1 MLEIQGYVVLF
12 LLWFISTI
20 FIRSLFKKSVCYK
33 LPPGPPISFPILGH
47 APYLRSLLHKSLYKL
62 SNRYGPLMHIMLGS
76 QHVVVASTAESAKQ
90 ILKTC
95 EESFTNR
102 PIMIASENLTYGAAD
117 YFFIP
122 YGNYWRFLKKL
133 CMTELLSGKTLE
145 HFVHIREDEIK
156 CFMGTLLEISKNG
169 KPIEMRHEL
178 IRHTNNIISRMTM
191 GKKSSGMNDEVG
203 QLRKVVREIGELLG
217 AFNLG
222 DIIGF
227 MRPLDLQG
235 FGKRNK
241 DTHHKMD
248 LMMEKVLKEHEEAR
262 AKEGAGSDRKKDL
275 FDILLNLIEADDG
288 AESKLTRQSAKAFAL
303 DMFIAGTNGPA
314 SVLEWALAELI
325 RNPHVFKKAREEIDS
340 IVGKERL
347 FKESDIP
354 NLPYLQAVV
363 KETLR
368 MHPPT
373 PIFAREA
380 TRSCQVDGYDVPA
393 FSKIFINAWA
403 IGRDP
408 NYWDNP
414 LVFNPE
420 RFLQSDDP
428 SKSKIDVRGQYYQ
441 LLPFG
446 SGRRSCPGSSL
457 ALLVIQATLAS
468 LIQCFD
474 WVVNDGKSHDIDMS
488 EVGRVTVFLA
498 KPLKCKPV
506 PHLRNLDGMVVQ

>member
-1 MLEIQGYVVLF
+1 MIDNQGYIVLF

-20 FIRSLFKKSVCYK
+20 LIRSIFKKSVSLK
-33 LPPGPPISFPILGH
+33 LPPGPPISLPLLGH
-47 APYLRSLLHKSLYKL
+47 APYLRSLLHQALYKL
-62 SNRYGPLMHIMLGS
+62 STRYGPLIHIMIGS
-76 QHVVVASTAESAKQ
+76 KHVIVASSAEMAKQ
-90 ILKTC
+90 ILKTY
-95 EESFTNR
+95 EESFCNR

-122 YGNYWRFLKKL
+122 YGTYWRFLKKL

-145 HFVHIREDEIK
+145 HFVNIRQDEIEAFLK
-156 CFMGTLLEISKNG
+156 TILEISATG
-169 KPIEMRHEL
+169 KPVEMRQEL

-191 GKKSSGMNDEVG
+191 GKKSTGTSDEVG
-203 QLRKVVREIGELLG
+203 QLRKLIREVGELLG
-217 AFNLG
+217 SFNLG
-222 DIIGF
+222 DIIEF
-227 MRPLDLQG
+227 MRPFDLQG
-235 FGKRNK
+235 FGKKNQ
-241 DTHHKMD
+241 DTHHKVD
-248 LMMEKVLKEHEEAR
+248 VLMEKVLKEHEEAR
-262 AKEGAGSDRKKDL
+262 SKMGADSDRKKDL
-275 FDILLNLIEADDG
+275 FDILLNLIEADG
-288 AESKLTRQSAKAFAL
+288 ADNKLTRESAKAFAL

-314 SVLEWALAELI
+314 SVLEWSLAELI

-340 IVGKERL
+340 VVGKERL
-347 FKESDIP
+347 VRESDIP

-380 TRSCQVDGYDVPA
+380 IRSCQVEGYDIPA
-393 FSKIFINAWA
+393 HSKIFINAWA

-408 NYWDNP
+408 KYWDNP
-414 LVFNPE
+414 LEYSPE
-420 RFLQSDDP
+420 RFLHTDEP
-428 SKSKIDVRGQYYQ
+428 GKSKVDVRGQYYQ

-474 WVVNDGKSHDIDMS
+474 WVVNEGKNNDIDMS
-488 EVGRVTVFLA
+488 EEGRVTVFLA
-498 KPLKCKPV
+498 KPLFCKPV
-506 PHLRNLDGMVVQ
+506 PRFVPFSA

>member
-1 MLEIQGYVVLF
+1 MLEIQGYLVLF

-20 FIRSLFKKSVCYK
+20 FIKSIIFKKSVCYK
-33 LPPGPPISFPILGH
+33 LPPGPPISVPFLGH
-47 APYLRSLLHKSLYKL
+47 APYLRSLLHQALYKL
-62 SNRYGPLMHIMLGS
+62 SIRYGPLMHIMLGS
-76 QHVVVASTAESAKQ
+76 KHVIVASSAESAKN
-90 ILKTC
+90 ILKTY
-95 EESFTNR
+95 EESFCNR
-102 PIMIASENLTYGAAD
+102 PIMIASESLTYGAAD

-145 HFVHIREDEIK
+145 HFVSIREDEIK
-156 CFMGTLLEISKNG
+156 AFLNTLLEISKSG
-169 KPIEMRHEL
+169 KKIEMRQEL

-191 GKKSSGMNDEVG
+191 GKKSNGMGDEVG
-203 QLRKVVREIGELLG
+203 KLRKLVREIGELLG

-222 DIIGF
+222 DIIEF

-235 FGKRNK
+235 FGKRNRNA
-241 DTHHKMD
+241 HHNMD
-248 LMMEKVLKEHEEAR
+248 EMMEKVLKEHEEVR
-262 AKEGAGSDRKKDL
+262 AKEGVDSDRKKDL
-275 FDILLNLIEADDG
+275 FDILLNLIEAD
-288 AESKLTRQSAKAFAL
+288 SKLTRESAKAFAL

-325 RNPHVFKKAREEIDS
+325 RNPQVFKKAREEIDS
-340 IVGKERL
+340 VVGKERL
-347 FKESDIP
+347 VKESDIP

-368 MHPPT
+368 LHPPT

-380 TRSCQVDGYDVPA
+380 IRSCQVDGYDIPEH
-393 FSKIFINAWA
+393 SKIFINAWA

-414 LVFNPE
+414 LVYDPE
-420 RFLQSDDP
+420 RFLLSDDP

-446 SGRRSCPGSSL
+446 SGRRSCPGASL

-468 LIQCFD
+468 LVQCYD
-474 WVVNDGKSHDIDMS
+474 WVVNDGKSNEIDMS

-506 PHLRNLDGMVVQ
+506 PHFVPFSA

>member
-1 MLEIQGYVVLF
+1 MLDIQGYLVLF

-20 FIRSLFKKSVCYK
+20 LIRSIFKKSQCLR
-33 LPPGPPISFPILGH
+33 LPPGPPISLPLVGH
-47 APYLRSLLHKSLYKL
+47 TPYLRSLLHQALYKL
-62 SNRYGPLMHIMLGS
+62 SKRYGPLIHVMIGS
-76 QHVVVASTAESAKQ
+76 KHVIVASSAETAKQ
-90 ILKTC
+90 ILKTS
-95 EESFTNR
+95 EEAFCNR

-122 YGNYWRFLKKL
+122 YGTYWRFLKKL

-145 HFVHIREDEIK
+145 HFVSIRESEIEAFLK
-156 CFMGTLLEISKNG
+156 TILETSATGKNV
-169 KPIEMRHEL
+169 EMRQEL
-178 IRHTNNIISRMTM
+178 IRHTNNIITRMIM
-191 GKKSSGMNDEVG
+191 GKKSNGGDDEVA
-203 QLRKVVREIGELLG
+203 QLRKVVRQVGELLG

-222 DIIGF
+222 DVFGF

-235 FGKRNK
+235 FGKRNM

-248 LMMEKVLKEHEEAR
+248 MMMEKVLKEHEEAR
-262 AKEGAGSDRKKDL
+262 AKAGADSDKKKDL
-275 FDILLNLIEADDG
+275 FDILLNLIEADG
-288 AESKLTRQSAKAFAL
+288 ADNKLTRKSAKAFAL

-314 SVLEWALAELI
+314 SVLEWSLAELV

-340 IVGKERL
+340 VVGKERL
-347 FKESDIP
+347 VKESDIP

-368 MHPPT
+368 LHPPT

-380 TRSCQVDGYDVPA
+380 MRACQVDGYDIPA
-393 FSKIFINAWA
+393 NSTILISTWA
-403 IGRDP
+403 IGRDG
-408 NYWDNP
+408 NYWDNA
-414 LVFNPE
+414 LEYNPE
-420 RFLQSDDP
+420 RFLFADGP
-428 SKSKIDVRGQYYQ
+428 GKSKIDVRGQYYQ

-446 SGRRSCPGSSL
+446 SGRRSCPGASL

-474 WVVNDGKSHDIDMS
+474 WVVNDGKNHDVDMT
-488 EVGRVTVFLA
+488 EEGRVTVFLA

-506 PHLRNLDGMVVQ
+506 PRFTPFSA

>member
-1 MLEIQGYVVLF
+1 MQ
-12 LLWFISTI
+12 
-20 FIRSLFKKSVCYK
+20 
-33 LPPGPPISFPILGH
+33 
-47 APYLRSLLHKSLYKL
+47 
-62 SNRYGPLMHIMLGS
+62 SNL
-76 QHVVVASTAESAKQ
+76 
-90 ILKTC
+90 
-95 EESFTNR
+95 
-102 PIMIASENLTYGAAD
+102 NLT
-117 YFFIP
+117 
-122 YGNYWRFLKKL
+122 
-133 CMTELLSGKTLE
+133 
-145 HFVHIREDEIK
+145 
-156 CFMGTLLEISKNG
+156 
-169 KPIEMRHEL
+169 
-178 IRHTNNIISRMTM
+178 
-191 GKKSSGMNDEVG
+191 
-203 QLRKVVREIGELLG
+203 
-217 AFNLG
+217 
-222 DIIGF
+222 
-227 MRPLDLQG
+227 
-235 FGKRNK
+235 
-241 DTHHKMD
+241 
-248 LMMEKVLKEHEEAR
+248 
-262 AKEGAGSDRKKDL
+262 
-275 FDILLNLIEADDG
+275 LLNVFV
-288 AESKLTRQSAKAFAL
+288 QQ

-420 RFLQSDDP
+420 RFLQNDDP

-468 LIQCFD
+468 LIQCYD

-488 EVGRVTVFLA
+488 EIGRVTVFLA

-506 PHLRNLDGMVVQ
+506 PHFVPFTSA